1 MKLCSRLLVLYCR
14 NCPKDDK
21 FRYLIPI
28 LRKLGATWTLVDGYA
43 SLESLCRV
51 LINCNWTFFL
61 SLTVEALQGKA
72 CQNSLLF
79 GGVGQFEPRFQEKG
93 TSLEDIFLVF
103 RKLDTFCYLT
113 VQTAPCYVQSFWH
126 NTDVWQTNR
135 QTDRQTDGIA
145 IASTALAMRALRRAV
160 QTVLNSDSV
169 TPDRGAKYTRNRKI
183 GDFQPITR
191 AAT

>member
-1 MKLCSRLLVLYCR
+1 MAMPHWKACV
-14 NCPKDDK
+14 
-21 FRYLIPI
+21 
-28 LRKLGATWTLVDGYA
+28 
-43 SLESLCRV
+43 E
-51 LINCNWTFFL
+51 FL
-61 SLTVEALQGKA
+61 LTVIELFFYLLPLRRYKA
-72 CQNSLLF
+72 KRVKTHCFLE
-79 GGVGQFEPRFQEKG
+79 GVGQFEPRFQGKG
-93 TSLEDIFLVF
+93 TSLGNIFLVF

-145 IASTALAMRALRRAV
+145 IASTALAMRALRRVV

-169 TPDRGAKYTRNRKI
+169 TPNRGAKYTRNRKI